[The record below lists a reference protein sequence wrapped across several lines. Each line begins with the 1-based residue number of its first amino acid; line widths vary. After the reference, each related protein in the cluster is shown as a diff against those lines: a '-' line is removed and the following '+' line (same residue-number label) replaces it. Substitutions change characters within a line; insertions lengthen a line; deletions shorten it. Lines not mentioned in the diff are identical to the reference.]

1 MRETRESD
9 KIASHIS
16 DRTDFLRRLG
26 RAGADL
32 I

>member
-1 MRETRESD
+1 MKEKRESG
-9 KIASHIS
+9 KIAFHIS
-16 DRTDFLRRLG
+16 DRTDFLRKLG